1 MAGELVLLT
10 GSTGHIGYRTLIE
23 ALSQGYNVRA
33 AVRSEAK
40 AAEVKAAKSTQP
52 YLKQLTFVTV
62 PNIEKEGAFD
72 SAVKGVDHI
81 VHLASPLA
89 KPSDD
94 NEANIIQPA
103 IRGTLSILYSAL
115 KEPCI
120 KKVVI
125 TSSVTAVAP
134 SEPKAFTAD
143 NVEPDPQGPF
153 DNTFAAYSASK
164 KLAHNRSRDFIAQE
178 KPNFDIINIM
188 PTFVIGKNELAT
200 TREAVNAGSNA
211 IAMIPI
217 LGMQNPAGTPAITCH
232 VDDVALVHIASL
244 KPEIKGNQNFGVNYV
259 GEAPVQWD
267 DAIDIV
273 KKHFPS
279 EVEQGIFPL
288 GGSNKSIAVAFD
300 ASKTEEVFGIKFKS
314 LEDQIV
320 NLAGYY
326 AGLAY

>member
-1 MAGELVLLT
+1 MGGDLVLLT
-10 GSTGHIGYRTLIE
+10 GGTGHVGYRTLIE
-23 ALSQGYNVRA
+23 ALSQGYHVRA

-120 KKVVI
+120 KKVII
-125 TSSVTAVAP
+125 TSSVAAVAP
-134 SEPKAFTAD
+134 SEAKPFTAD

-164 KLAHNRSRDFIAQE
+164 KLAYNRTRDFIARE

-200 TREAVNAGSNA
+200 TCEAVNAGSNSL
-211 IAMIPI
+211 AMIPI
-217 LGMQNPAGTPAITCH
+217 LGMQNLAGTPAFTCH
-232 VDDVALVHIASL
+232 VDDVAFVHIASL
-244 KPEIKGNQNFGVNYV
+244 KPEIEGNQNFGVNY

-267 DAIDIV
+267 DAVDIV
-273 KKHFPS
+273 KQHFPS

-288 GGSNKSIAVAFD
+288 GGSNKSILVAFD

-314 LEDQIV
+314 FEDQIV
-320 NLAGYY
+320 SLAGYY
-326 AGLAY
+326 AGLA

>member
-52 YLKQLTFVTV
+52 YLKQLTFITV

-72 SAVKGVDHI
+72 SAVKGVDYI
-81 VHLASPLA
+81 VHLASPLP
-89 KPSDD
+89 KPSND